1 MFNAMWQQVVGER
14 GELFALGFLQVNSFV
29 LPPPPLNS
37 CPPFVSRLVAIRL
50 IVVVQQGSPFPA
62 GKEKRA
68 EIQSRIKRTK
78 LSLVYNYLKASVGEK
93 KEFPTTREQR
103 DTDRRSL
110 LLFPVLI
117 AINLKAPKSNR
128 VVA

>member
-1 MFNAMWQQVVGER
+1 MLIIIKLFFRQPIIVYCRKYSDFCVKFCVIKKTIWQLTVGER
-14 GELFALGFLQVNSFV
+14 GELFALGFSKWIPLFYP
-29 LPPPPLNS
+29 LLPLNS

-78 LSLVYNYLKASVGEK
+78 LSLVYNYLKVSVGEK
-93 KEFPTTREQR
+93 KEFPTF
-103 DTDRRSL
+103 L
-110 LLFPVLI
+110 VP
-117 AINLKAPKSNR
+117 
-128 VVA
+128 

>member
-1 MFNAMWQQVVGER
+1 MWQQVVGKR

-62 GKEKRA
+62 GKEKRS
-68 EIQSRIKRTK
+68 EIQSRIKRTRNC
-78 LSLVYNYLKASVGEK
+78 LSLLFALSKRRKRKQIRKNAI
-93 KEFPTTREQR
+93 RENMLNR
-103 DTDRRSL
+103 ANSDCELCGIEGS
-110 LLFPVLI
+110 
-117 AINLKAPKSNR
+117 AI
-128 VVA
+128 